1 MDGFGKRIKH
11 YRNLRGLTQEELG
24 SKVGGVSKS
33 FISKL
38 ENEKVDPSLEMLNK
52 IASVLK
58 VDVGDL
64 LSDKYKIEPPEDAKE
79 DGLKWILIGKE
90 LEKEGISPEQVRQW
104 AKIATSYDPKKNQ

>member
-1 MDGFGKRIKH
+1 MDGFGKRIKQ
-11 YRNLRGLTQEELG
+11 YRNLRDLTQEELG
-24 SKVGGVSKS
+24 KKVGGVSKS

-64 LSDKYKIEPPEDAKE
+64 LSDKNKIEPPDDAKE
-79 DGLKWILIGKE
+79 EGLKWLIIGNE
-90 LEKEGISPEQVRQW
+90 LEKEGITPEQVRQW
-104 AKIATSYDPKKNQ
+104 AKIATSFDPKKDQ